1 MCCQTAALKEGYSK
15 KQIQRSVRLRC
26 GFIECLACR
35 PSPIEWIAET
45 PKPSANA
52 DPKAAIGITKP
63 QLHLIPPAANDEM
76 AKALQCGATKYG
88 TRNWM
93 QSKVAMTVYL
103 AAMKRHID
111 CLLDGEDVDL
121 ESGAHHLGHVMAG
134 CGIVLDALRHGM
146 LIDDRVLPPKKP

>member
-1 MCCQTAALKEGYSK
+1 MKKPLKWTD
-15 KQIQRSVRLRC
+15 
-26 GFIECLACR
+26 
-35 PSPIEWIAET
+35 PT
-45 PKPSANA
+45 PANA

-76 AKALQCGATKYG
+76 AKALQCGAAKYG

-111 CLLDGEDVDL
+111 QVLDGEDFDL